1 MSFVIA
7 KKRSLGTQKHFQMQQ
22 NSISI
27 IMQFNFRMKT
37 RSPGIPLNCSIV
49 APICRSIK
57 HALMTFH
64 EKHNIENK
72 WPNIQI
78 QNKNTSIER
87 Y

>member
-7 KKRSLGTQKHFQMQQ
+7 KKRSSGTQKHFQMQQ
-22 NSISI
+22 SSILI
-27 IMQFNFRMKT
+27 ITQFIFQMKT

-78 QNKNTSIER
+78 QNKSTSIER